1 MSRHGR
7 PKANVKLGG
16 QIHEAAIGSI
26 YFATIKN
33 SSEAVIVKTIDLT
46 KQNIWAVTKNNKRT
60 TIRGLDDSNV
70 VFLCQYKEEANEWA
84 SIWCDGPQF
93 ADRHDVTVGKVA
105 YLLSSLKT
113 PRDGAKHLIRLNEY
127 LSEAVVGLIVSK
139 TTALKIPN
147 IIKTKEAWIENA
159 DGHILQDYG
168 GISLMKNMS
177 NLNLEEFK
185 SILVQILCTLAVA
198 QETCQLKHHDVH
210 LDNVFLHH
218 LKDSDTFNDVC
229 LKSKNYWTYSVKTS
243 QGPKLITVK
252 HCGILAKLG
261 DFGLASASYQG
272 TRYERVDYGL
282 LDATESEWGQWSGQL
297 ESQQSYDAV
306 VFLSKFF
313 LDEERSKCPVALSHY
328 ARAAYGA
335 LRTAMPHIEC
345 SNIGR
350 PLRGLEGNMSCADIL
365 ALPFF
370 EEFHVSSD
378 DFISFK

>member
-1 MSRHGR
+1 MSRHGK
-7 PKANVKLGG
+7 PKANVHMGG
-16 QIHEAAIGSI
+16 PLHEAALGSI

-33 SSEAVIVKTIDLT
+33 SSEAVIVKTMDLT
-46 KQNIWAVTKNNKRT
+46 RQNIWAVTKNNKRT
-60 TIRGLDDSNV
+60 TIRGLHDSNV
-70 VFLCQYKEEANEWA
+70 IFLCQYKEEANEWA
-84 SIWCDGPQF
+84 SIWCGPEF
-93 ADRHDVTVGKVA
+93 ADRQDVTVGKVA
-105 YLLSSLKT
+105 FLQSTLKE
-113 PRDGAKHLIRLNEY
+113 PRDGAKSLMRLNEF

-139 TTALKIPN
+139 TVGLKVPN

-159 DGHILQDYG
+159 DGHILQEYG
-168 GISLMKNMS
+168 GISLMKNMT
-177 NLNLEEFK
+177 NLNLDEFK

-218 LKDSDTFNDVC
+218 MKDSDTFNDVG
-229 LKSKNYWTYSVKTS
+229 LKSKNYWTYTVQTTS
-243 QGPKLITVK
+243 GPKNITVK

-272 TRYERVDYGL
+272 VRYERVDYGL
-282 LDATESEWGQWSGQL
+282 LDATESEWGQWRGQVDG
-297 ESQQSYDAV
+297 QKSYDAV

-313 LDEERSKCPVALSHY
+313 MEEERSKCPSVLSQY
-328 ARAAYGA
+328 ARSAYSS
-335 LRTAMPHIEC
+335 LRAAMPNIEC

-370 EEFHVSSD
+370 EEFHTAQDQSIK
-378 DFISFK
+378 F